1 MLTAIALIIFVVEAQ
16 LPPLAPVPGIKM
28 GLANI
33 VTLVTLVWY
42 GRREAFLVLV
52 LRIVMGSIFAGQ
64 IMSLLYS
71 LAGGIMCF
79 AVMSLAIRPLKNRL
93 WIVSVLGAIAHNVGQ
108 IIVAVLVTSTW
119 QIVMYLPI
127 LIFSAVLTG
136 TFTGLVAGFIVKRR
150 L

>member
-93 WIVSVLGAIAHNVGQ
+93 WIVSALGAIAHNVGQ

>member
-1 MLTAIALIIFVVEAQ
+1 MVWSAGGIFGA
-16 LPPLAPVPGIKM
+16 
-28 GLANI
+28 
-33 VTLVTLVWY
+33 
-42 GRREAFLVLV
+42 
-52 LRIVMGSIFAGQ
+52 GSSDCNGQ

-79 AVMSLAIRPLKNRL
+79 SVMSLAIRPLKNRL
-93 WIVSVLGAIAHNVGQ
+93 WIVSVLGAIAHNFGQ
-108 IIVAVLVTSTW
+108 IIVAVFITSTW

-136 TFTGLVAGFIVKRR
+136 IFTGLVAGFIVKRR

>member
-1 MLTAIALIIFVVEAQ
+1 
-16 LPPLAPVPGIKM
+16 
-28 GLANI
+28 
-33 VTLVTLVWY
+33 
-42 GRREAFLVLV
+42 
-52 LRIVMGSIFAGQ
+52 
-64 IMSLLYS
+64 
-71 LAGGIMCF
+71 MCF

-108 IIVAVLVTSTW
+108 IIGAVLITSTW

>member
-1 MLTAIALIIFVVEAQ
+1 MTAIALIIFVVEAQ
-16 LPPLAPVPGIKM
+16 LPPLVPVPGIKM

-93 WIVSVLGAIAHNVGQ
+93 WIVSVLGAIAHNFGQ

>member
-1 MLTAIALIIFVVEAQ
+1 MTAIALIIFVVEAQ

-93 WIVSVLGAIAHNVGQ
+93 WIVSVLGAIAHNFGQ